1 MNSRSATLANLP
13 DSYKNI
19 DTTRKTSIFQE
30 TMEEEEKGELDMDEW
45 LEKIRFQEALQ
56 EEEYSR
62 ENTSTEEAAE
72 YINDNANE
80 WETLDDTEF
89 GEFMENIGKPQ
100 LSLK

>member
-1 MNSRSATLANLP
+1 MNSRSASLANLP

-30 TMEEEEKGELDMDEW
+30 TVEEEDEEELDMEQW
-45 LEKIRFQEALQ
+45 LEKIKLQEALQ

-62 ENTSTEEAAE
+62 EDISMEEAAE

-80 WETLDDTEF
+80 W
-89 GEFMENIGKPQ
+89 GKEN
-100 LSLK
+100 